1 MNNLKRDKKI
11 KYFKDILDKLFLN
24 IEKNKSFNI
33 IDIGEY
39 NNCIETLKLLMDNIN
54 KLKVIHNDEIL
65 NLVKV
70 IQTDTTNIIK
80 KYGIDKMEDLIS
92 ICFGNNFPSLHN
104 VDKGKVELLYKYYHP
119 LGYKT
124 INKKDDVIET
134 KEGTDVIVINNE

>member
-54 KLKVIHNDEIL
+54 KLKVVHNDEIL
-65 NLVKV
+65 NLVKI
-70 IQTDTTNIIK
+70 IQTDITNIIK
-80 KYGIDKMEDLIS
+80 NY
-92 ICFGNNFPSLHN
+92 
-104 VDKGKVELLYKYYHP
+104 
-119 LGYKT
+119 
-124 INKKDDVIET
+124 
-134 KEGTDVIVINNE
+134 